1 MLDAEFLN
9 GIFSNEETSVEDK
22 IKSILSESEADNRG
36 LIQKRDELLG
46 HVKKYKEQISAFDE
60 ERNGYT
66 VKIAGL
72 EEELK
77 KNSPE
82 QHKQFY
88 ESQLAEKQ
96 KKFDADLKT
105 VREERDFYKASHL
118 KRLQDDA
125 IAEGT
130 KDIQFIDGLKNGFI
144 ATVLM
149 QNQFE
154 AKDIDGQMMF
164 LNKQNKTIQ
173 DVIHDFSLSPEG
185 KAYIKNPT
193 SGSSAHNT
201 SSNSSGSGSSATS
214 TLTREQ
220 YEELVKDPARFA
232 EFRNTHKNWSVQG

>member
-36 LIQKRDELLG
+36 LVQKRDELLG
-46 HVKKYKEQISAFDE
+46 KEKKYKEQIASFDN
-60 ERNGYT
+60 ERNEFT
-66 VKIAGL
+66 TKITGL

-82 QHKQFY
+82 QHKQY
-88 ESQLAEKQ
+88 YDSQLAEKQ
-96 KKFDADLKT
+96 KKFDEELET
-105 VREERDFYKASHL
+105 VRGERDFYKTSHL

-130 KDIQFIDGLKNGFI
+130 KDIQFVEGLRNGFI
-144 ATVLM
+144 ASVLM

-154 AKDIDGQMMF
+154 PKEIDGELIF

-193 SGSSAHNT
+193 SGSSARNT
-201 SSNSSGSGSSATS
+201 SNNSGSSS
-214 TLTREQ
+214 SVGNTLTREQ
-220 YEELVKDPARFA
+220 YEELVKDPAKFA
-232 EFRNTHKNWSVQG
+232 EFRNTHKNWSVAD